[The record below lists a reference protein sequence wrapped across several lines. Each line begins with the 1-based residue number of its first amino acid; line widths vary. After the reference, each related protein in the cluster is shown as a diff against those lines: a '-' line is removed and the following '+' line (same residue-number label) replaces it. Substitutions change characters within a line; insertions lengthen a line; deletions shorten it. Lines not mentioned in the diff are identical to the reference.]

1 MKSFLTIL
9 ILTFGLVFVSCKSNP
24 PEPPT
29 RNPDRE
35 ATNVGNSTKTPN
47 YKFADGFTYHEWK
60 GESVITWDK
69 VPFSFNELK
78 TWYKPGK
85 YWGKGYFNNTW
96 YVVKKLVTSKYFDI
110 YVDITDG
117 TSIFKAATNMTDVA
131 YDKLIRELEKDYNRM
146 KSIYGEHSDVDGNG
160 KIEIIFHNV
169 QLPELGNNWA
179 GYFNAEN
186 IWKRYLYTGEAD
198 ILYIRGGKYM
208 NAKAQKDKKFDTTCA
223 DTIFHELQ
231 HDMRAKSGAAWK
243 PERWIDE
250 ALALSTYIVRHNGTN
265 SGRTPNLA
273 YTNTIVNGKY
283 FFDWENITD
292 SENYETAANFMY
304 WLYIHGGGDQ
314 IIRDIVN
321 SNPNKVIDMDSIGTA
336 ARKNIPFFKN
346 QNYMTVVKTWYVAN
360 FKNESNSI
368 YGYKNRNQNIKVGM
382 ANNRSG
388 KVTLRPYCAVY
399 TTPDMYSANSS
410 TEGLY
415 LEKIKNSRGEEWLL
429 LLNIYTSIKYGHSV
443 EVKINP
449 NVNITFSPLFIDE
462 KYMWTDGVF
471 YEDEE

>member
-1 MKSFLTIL
+1 MKNFLTIL
-9 ILTFGLVFVSCKSNP
+9 ILGLGLVFVSCAGKP
-24 PEPPT
+24 PAPPT
-29 RNPDRE
+29 PIPDSE
-35 ATNVGNSTKTPN
+35 ATNVGNSVKTPG
-47 YKFADGFTYHEWK
+47 YTFTDGFTYHEWK
-60 GESVITWDK
+60 GEAVKIWDK
-69 VPFSFNELK
+69 VPFSFKELNS
-78 TWYKPGK
+78 WYKLGK
-85 YWGKGYFNNTW
+85 YWGKGYFHNKW
-96 YVVKKLVTSKYFDI
+96 YAVKKLVTSKYFDI
-110 YVDITDG
+110 YVDITDES
-117 TSIFKAATNMTDVA
+117 SIFKVATNMTDIA
-131 YDKLIRELEKDYNRM
+131 YDKLIRELEKDYKRM
-146 KSIYGEHSDVDGNG
+146 KSIYGEHSDVDKNG

-169 QLPELGNNWA
+169 KPPELGENWA

-198 ILYIRGGKYM
+198 ILYIRSGKYM
-208 NAKAQKDKKFDTTCA
+208 SAEAQKNKKFDTTCA

-231 HDMRAKSGAAWK
+231 HNMRAKNGIAWK

-250 ALALSTYIVRHNGTN
+250 ALALSTYIVRHNGSG
-265 SGRTPNLA
+265 SGRTPNLT
-273 YTNTIVNGKY
+273 YTNTILNGKY

-304 WLYIHGGGDQ
+304 WLYIHGGGEQ

-321 SNPNKVIDMDSIGTA
+321 INPNKRIDMKSIGDA

-346 QNYMTVVKTWYVAN
+346 KNDMTVVNTWYIAN
-360 FKNESNSI
+360 FKNEANSI
-368 YGYKNRNQNIKVGM
+368 YGYKNRNQNIKVGQ

-388 KVTLRPYCAVY
+388 KVTLKPYCAVY

-410 TEGLY
+410 TKGLY
-415 LEKIKNSRGEEWLL
+415 LEKIKNLSGKEWLL
-429 LLNIYTSIKYGHSV
+429 ILNTYTNIKYGHSI

-449 NVNITFSPLFIDE
+449 NVNVTFSPLLINE